1 MNRFLTRLG
10 LSLASVLALAG
21 ASPAQERPA
30 RALLEAAAEAMGGL
44 DRIRNLDNIVLTG
57 FGQRYNTNGNLSPHP
72 NSPPKWVAVA
82 DAERSFD
89 LRNKRALNQERQNR
103 MFPFASAAG
112 HSWSRSNTLQTG
124 RAMLDHPLPA
134 LLEALAPETTLG
146 PVRIEDGLSVVEF
159 TIQGGVT
166 LWMALDPKTNLPAW
180 VRWIAG
186 DSQLGDVTH
195 TAYFTGYLPFDGVRL
210 PVGLMH
216 KIDWRDQIT
225 FMFQVDSYR
234 VNVPNLPPFPQGA
247 QGAGGGGFGG
257 GAAPLAAVA
266 KIAEGVWD
274 VRVGR
279 NGGPVIEFEDHLVIF
294 EPVGSE
300 AQFFARLDAANA
312 LVPGKQVTA
321 VIVTHHHSDHAA
333 AIRGAV
339 ARGLTIIAER
349 GNEELFQEFVAR
361 PAVNFPDALARN
373 PRRMVFRPVDDVLVL
388 EDRRQRLE
396 IYHVVDHLHMSNAVF
411 AYLPK
416 ERIMMEGDLS
426 DVSWDWH
433 WWAGAL
439 AANIKRYGVDP
450 AINVPVHG
458 SPLGIKE
465 TLSRMESQ
473 VEAAQAFCKQNASA
487 GIYFFGCPVQYNP
500 SGHVRDR

>member
-1 MNRFLTRLG
+1 MTYRFFFRLG
-10 LSLASVLALAG
+10 LSMLSVLAFSGG
-21 ASPAQERPA
+21 APAQERSS

-44 DRIRNLDNIVLTG
+44 ERIRGLDNIVMTG
-57 FGQRYNTNGNLSPHP
+57 FGQRYNTNGNLSPDP

-89 LRNKRALNQERQNR
+89 LRNRRALNQERQSR
-103 MFPFASAAG
+103 MFPFASSAG
-112 HSWSRSNTLQTG
+112 HSWNRSNTLQTG
-124 RAMLDHPLPA
+124 RAALDHPLPA
-134 LLEALAPETTLG
+134 LLAALAPETALG
-146 PVRIEDGLSVVEF
+146 PVRIEEGLPVVEF
-159 TIQGGVT
+159 TIQNGGT
-166 LWMALDPKTNLPAW
+166 LWMALDSGTNLPAW

-195 TAYFTGYLPFDGVRL
+195 TAYFTGYVPFDGVRL
-210 PVGLMH
+210 PVGLMN

-234 VNVPNLPPFPQGA
+234 VNVPMLPPFP

-257 GAAPLAAVA
+257 GATPQAAVTEIG
-266 KIAEGVWD
+266 KGVWD
-274 VRVGR
+274 VRAGR

-300 AQFFARLDAANA
+300 AQFFARVDAANK
-312 LVPGKQVTA
+312 LIPGKQVTA

-339 ARGLTIIAER
+339 ARGLTIIAEK
-349 GNEELFQEFVAR
+349 GNEELYREFVSR
-361 PAVNFPDALARN
+361 PAVNFPDSLARN
-373 PRRMVFRPVDDVLVL
+373 PRPMVFRPVDNVLVL

-396 IYHVVDHLHMSNAVF
+396 IYHVVEHLHMSNAVF
-411 AYLPK
+411 AYLPN

-439 AANIKRYGVDP
+439 AANIKRYGIDP
-450 AINVPVHG
+450 VLNVPVHG
-458 SPLGIKE
+458 TPLGTKE
-465 TLSRMESQ
+465 TLARMGEQ
-473 VEAAQAFCKQNASA
+473 VAAAQAFCKQNAAA

-500 SGHVRDR
+500 SGHVR